1 MSLPWTE
8 ARNQVE
14 EAVSVALA
22 GWGKVVPFPEAIQ
35 LSFSQQ
41 AAQVGPRWGILEW
54 KEARSENWGLGL
66 DGQSQDLQLWL
77 VDRGI
82 AMNGSAESREAVRSR
97 MESLVEELVLAL
109 QHLAITCEE
118 FRLDLGPP
126 SVPIKALAEKRE
138 SLHLALSSC
147 RVTAVWSVS
156 A

>member
-14 EAVSVALA
+14 EAVSVSVS
-22 GWGKVVPFPEAIQ
+22 GWGKVVPFSEAIQ

-54 KEARSENWGLGL
+54 KEARPENWGLGL
-66 DGQSQDLQLWL
+66 DGQSQVLQLWL

-82 AMNGSAESREAVRSR
+82 ASNGSAESREAVRSR
-97 MESLVEELVLAL
+97 MESMVEGLVLAL
-109 QHLAITCEE
+109 QQLTITCEE
-118 FRLDLGPP
+118 FRLDLDPP
-126 SVPIKALAEKRE
+126 TLPIKDLAEKRE
-138 SLHLALSSC
+138 SLHLAIFSC

-156 A
+156 G